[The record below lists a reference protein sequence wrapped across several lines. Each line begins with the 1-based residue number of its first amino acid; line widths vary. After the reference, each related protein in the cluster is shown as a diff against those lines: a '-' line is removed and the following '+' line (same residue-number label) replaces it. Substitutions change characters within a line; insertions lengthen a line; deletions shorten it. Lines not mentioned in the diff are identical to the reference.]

1 MQRCYRLQLENWT
14 IRLPGGV
21 PNLLT
26 PATLY
31 TSVESYFV
39 PTEIHHVT
47 NVFVVETLGTAPR
60 SSPLIMMLSTSA
72 ILFKHQSLYSQPLTT
87 QSCTL
92 RHRTLGCA
100 RHYGIKVPSMPIGHY
115 RLGTDAIWLLLVCL
129 SGYKADL
136 VPTACSCLVRN
147 LVDISNL

>member
-31 TSVESYFV
+31 TSVDPNYAPPKRLLHCV
-39 PTEIHHVT
+39 CIIT
-47 NVFVVETLGTAPR
+47 VFLVEHEGIAPS

-72 ILFKHQSLYSQPLTT
+72 VYL
-87 QSCTL
+87 
-92 RHRTLGCA
+92 
-100 RHYGIKVPSMPIGHY
+100 
-115 RLGTDAIWLLLVCL
+115 
-129 SGYKADL
+129 
-136 VPTACSCLVRN
+136 
-147 LVDISNL
+147 